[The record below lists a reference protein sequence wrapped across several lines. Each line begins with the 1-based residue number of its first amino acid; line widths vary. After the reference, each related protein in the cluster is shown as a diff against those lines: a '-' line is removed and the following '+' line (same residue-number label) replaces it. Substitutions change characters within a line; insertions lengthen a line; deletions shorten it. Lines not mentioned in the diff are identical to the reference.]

1 MGTLLQP
8 APATPE
14 ESRSNWLPIAF
25 GVVLV
30 VVVVVIASLL
40 LRTDSKIANAPDRP
54 TPRT

>member
-14 ESRSNWLPIAF
+14 ESSSNWLPIAF

-40 LRTDSKIANAPDRP
+40 LRTDSKIANAPIP